1 MRMDRGRFTVIHYN
15 ADSALAAQML
25 AHAVTR
31 DTFPWL
37 PRASTRIVIQIAPDL
52 VTFREW
58 GGGAAFPWTAAL
70 AFVTQHRIV
79 MQSNRIVSNATD
91 PITTLR
97 HELAHIALHDYLGAL
112 PTRWF
117 DEGYASYAAGEA
129 RTDGFLITNA
139 ALLFRRMPSLDEL
152 DGMLFSPRGND
163 ARAAYALSLRAVADL
178 AALDPQRGLE
188 PLLSAWK
195 ERGSFDLALR
205 RASAQTASDFE
216 ARWQRRTRF
225 SFVFLAVVAD
235 SAVLGA
241 IVLLPLIP
249 MYRSKRRA
257 QRLRITAMRER
268 EVASDAAAQGRALDS
283 LLRSLSPE
291 MPPDPPHA

>member
-15 ADSALAAQML
+15 ADAAVAAQML

-70 AFVTQHRIV
+70 AFISQHRVV

-216 ARWQRRTRF
+216 VRWQRRTRF